1 MKQFILI
8 TVMMFSSLHAFAKGA
23 TVKVNGMVC
32 SFCSTSIENKF
43 KEKSEVGDVKVD
55 LDTKIVSLKFKDEKA
70 LTDEQI
76 TEVIKKS
83 GYTVVSITRD
93 EK

>member
-1 MKQFILI
+1 MKQLFL
-8 TVMMFSSLHAFAKGA
+8 VAVLMFTSLGVFAKGA

-32 SFCSTSIENKF
+32 SFCSTSIEKKF

-55 LDTKIVSLKFKDEKA
+55 LDTKIVTLKFKDDKA

-76 TEVIKKS
+76 TDVIKKS
-83 GYTVVSITRD
+83 GYTVVSIARD
-93 EK
+93 DK